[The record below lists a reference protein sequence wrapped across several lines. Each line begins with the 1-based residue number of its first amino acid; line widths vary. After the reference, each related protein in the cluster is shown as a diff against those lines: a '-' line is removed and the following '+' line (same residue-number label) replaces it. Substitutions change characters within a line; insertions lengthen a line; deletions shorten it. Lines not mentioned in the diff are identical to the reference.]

1 MWEHTCHSAH
11 VVIRKRL
18 VDSVA
23 SPTFTRVPALE
34 LRSPGLCCKAP
45 HLLSP
50 SLSQPLYFSIHV
62 LQLNSRSLID
72 LFAIN
77 KQITIQAI
85 PTANEA
91 GRLTADLHLSPCS
104 SKSNPPVA
112 LQQNTL
118 PQPPFS
124 SCIHFR
130 GITIFPSKLLC
141 PNCFVSTPKFIRH
154 FQRTQRPLWP
164 GKQEGWLQIL
174 VSSLHSSKSNH
185 PSSILALQQ
194 ICWVLSSLSARI
206 PRRLI

>member
-1 MWEHTCHSAH
+1 MSQCTCGDQKKTCRLGCFSHLYMSPSSGTQ
-11 VVIRKRL
+11 VTRL
-18 VDSVA
+18 V
-23 SPTFTRVPALE
+23 LQ
-34 LRSPGLCCKAP
+34 AP

-154 FQRTQRPLWP
+154 FQRTQRPL
-164 GKQEGWLQIL
+164 
-174 VSSLHSSKSNH
+174 
-185 PSSILALQQ
+185 
-194 ICWVLSSLSARI
+194 
-206 PRRLI
+206 